1 MKRQQTNP
9 DVSTLLARAH
19 SLAKKNRVFNALLIA
34 NTALQKFPSNPRA
47 QATLENLHKKSKKQ
61 GSYLKERSN
70 FANAVNQLFQQNQ
83 FLEAKEMMQP
93 AVGLFEED
101 IPLMHLMGIIEVA
114 LGNYL
119 NAEKWFL
126 KLHIIDPKNESH
138 CLNLANTRL
147 QTFQYDK
154 ALQSYAKISSGSR
167 LYKDAKRG
175 EIVALISLDMS
186 AQASKTVESVNFG
199 EIEIADLFN
208 QQAQILKKH
217 GEMEAAIELMT
228 LAKSFFCKNVRLCV
242 YLASLHYGDL
252 NAKQSVKVCSE
263 ALKIYQNDS
272 HLLNAY
278 GLSLGALGDKE
289 EAKKALLKSIDIYNR
304 NCDAY
309 FNLSQISVNCF
320 DESQIDWM
328 KKLQND
334 KSLTAKE
341 RVKIGFAVFNALDSK
356 GRVDEA
362 WECLQKANSLKKM
375 ELKYDISKDQ
385 EFFQKIL
392 EVSSNWKHPNA
403 GQKTNSDEFM
413 PIFIT
418 GMPRS
423 GTTLVEK
430 ICCLNDQVQALGEVR
445 YFHDLIDHYDVGAR
459 PLSAEVLRQ
468 IRDDY
473 KDKISKKFGNKNIF
487 TDKMPQNFFYLPLI
501 NVVFPNAKLICCVRD
516 PIAVCW
522 SNYKTMFTDGLGY
535 SFNQTD
541 IKHYY
546 QLFSNLMSEW
556 QKLCGDQLHF
566 LNYESLVADPVTTVS
581 DLSAFLGLEIDVADF
596 ARKQRDGAVYTA
608 SAYQV
613 RKAIYKNSSS
623 DWKRYEKHL
632 QPLFDG
638 LVVDADND
646 RKRKTAVQFGVKAQ

>member
-34 NTALQKFPSNPRA
+34 NIALQKFPSNPRV
-47 QATLENLHKKSKKQ
+47 QATFENLHKKSKKQ
-61 GSYLKERSN
+61 GSYLEERTN
-70 FANAVNQLFQQNQ
+70 FANSVNQLFQQNQ
-83 FLEAKEMMQP
+83 FLEAKKMMQP
-93 AVGLFEED
+93 AVGLFEDD

-126 KLHIIDPKNESH
+126 KLHTIDPKNESH

-175 EIVALISLDMS
+175 EIVALIALDIRV
-186 AQASKTVESVNFG
+186 QASKTVESVNFS
-199 EIEIADLFN
+199 EVEVADIFN

-217 GEMEAAIELMT
+217 GKMEAAIELMT

-242 YLASLHYGDL
+242 HLASLHYNDF
-252 NAKQSVKVCSE
+252 NAKQSVKVCLE
-263 ALKIYQNDS
+263 ALKIKHNDS

-278 GLSLGALGDKE
+278 GLSLGALGDHKE
-289 EAKKALLKSIDIYNR
+289 AEKAFFKSIDINNR

-309 FNLSQISVNCF
+309 FNLSQISAHCF
-320 DESQIDWM
+320 DENQIDWM
-328 KKLQND
+328 KKLQTD
-334 KSLTAKE
+334 KSLTARE

-356 GRVDEA
+356 GRVDKA
-362 WECLQKANSLKKM
+362 WECLQKANSLKKI
-375 ELKYDISKDQ
+375 ELKYDISNDQ
-385 EFFQKIL
+385 EFFQRIL
-392 EVSSNWKHPNA
+392 EASSNWKHPNA
-403 GQKTNSDEFM
+403 DQKTNSDEFM

-430 ICCLNDQVQALGEVR
+430 ICCLNDQVQALGEVKH
-445 YFHDLIDHYDVGAR
+445 FHDLIDHFDVGVK

-468 IRDDY
+468 IRDGY

-522 SNYKTMFTDGLGY
+522 SNYKTMFTEGLGY
-535 SFNQTD
+535 SFNLND
-541 IKHYY
+541 IYLYY
-546 QLFSNLMSEW
+546 QLFANLMSEW

-566 LNYESLVADPVTTVS
+566 VNYERLVTDPVTTVS
-581 DLSAFLGLEIDVADF
+581 DLSSFLGLEIDVADF
-596 ARKQRDGAVYTA
+596 TQKQRDGEVYTA

-613 RKAIYKNSSS
+613 RKKIYKNSSS
-623 DWKRYEKHL
+623 DWKRYEKYM
-632 QPLFDG
+632 QPL
-638 LVVDADND
+638 VDELI
-646 RKRKTAVQFGVKAQ
+646 R

>member
-1 MKRQQTNP
+1 MKRQQTNS

-19 SLAKKNRVFNALLIA
+19 SLAKKNHIFDALLIA
-34 NTALQKFPSNPRA
+34 NIVAQKFPSNPRA
-47 QATLENLHKKSKKQ
+47 QATFENLHKKSKKQ
-61 GSYLKERSN
+61 SSFLKDRAK
-70 FANAVNQLFQQNQ
+70 FANSVNQLFHQNQ
-83 FLEAKEMMQP
+83 FFEAKKMMQS
-93 AVGLFEED
+93 AVGLFEDD

-126 KLHIIDPKNESH
+126 KTHTLDPKNDSF
-138 CLNLANTRL
+138 CLNLANARL
-147 QTFQYDK
+147 QAFQYDK
-154 ALQSYAKISSGSR
+154 ALQSYAKISSDSR
-167 LYKDAKRG
+167 FYKDAKRG
-175 EIVALISLDMS
+175 EIVALISLNRR
-186 AQASKTVESVNFG
+186 AQANKTVESVNFS

-208 QQAQILKKH
+208 QQAQILKKR
-217 GEMEAAIELMT
+217 GKMEAAIELMT

-242 YLASLHYGDL
+242 HLASLHYNDL
-252 NAKQSVKVCSE
+252 NAKQSVKVCLE
-263 ALKIYQNDS
+263 ALKIEQNDS

-289 EAKKALLKSIDIYNR
+289 EAEKALLKSIDINNR

-309 FNLSQISVNCF
+309 FNFSQISAHCL
-320 DESQIDWM
+320 DESHIDWM

-334 KSLTAKE
+334 KSLTARE

-362 WECLQKANSLKKM
+362 WECLQKANSLKKI

-392 EVSSNWKHPNA
+392 EASSNWKHPNA

-430 ICCLNDQVQALGEVR
+430 ICCLNDQVQGLGEVKH
-445 YFHDLIDHYDVGAR
+445 FHDLIDHYDVGAK

-501 NVVFPNAKLICCVRD
+501 NAVFPNAKLICCVRD

-522 SNYKTMFTDGLGY
+522 SNYKTMFTEGLGY
-535 SFNQTD
+535 SFNLND
-541 IKHYY
+541 IKLYY

-556 QKLCGDQLHF
+556 QKICDNKLHF
-566 LNYESLVADPVTTVS
+566 INYESLVADPVKTVS
-581 DLSAFLGLEIDVADF
+581 DLSSFLDLEIDVADF
-596 ARKQRDGAVYTA
+596 TRKQRNGEVYTA

-613 RKAIYKNSSS
+613 RKKIYKDSSS
-623 DWKRYEKHL
+623 DWKRYNKYLH
-632 QPLFDG
+632 PLFD
-638 LVVDADND
+638 
-646 RKRKTAVQFGVKAQ
+646 

>member
-1 MKRQQTNP
+1 MKRQQTNH

-19 SLAKKNRVFNALLIA
+19 SLAKKNRTFDALLIA
-34 NTALQKFPSNPRA
+34 NIAAQKFPSNPRA
-47 QATLENLHKKSKKQ
+47 QATFENLHKKSKKQ
-61 GSYLKERSN
+61 SSFLKDRTK
-70 FANAVNQLFQQNQ
+70 FANSVNQLFQQNQ
-83 FLEAKEMMQP
+83 FFEAKKMMQP

-126 KLHIIDPKNESH
+126 KIHTIDPKNESH
-138 CLNLANTRL
+138 CLNLANARL
-147 QTFQYDK
+147 QAFQYDR
-154 ALQSYAKISSGSR
+154 ALQSFTKISSGSR

-175 EIVALISLDMS
+175 EIVALIALDMR
-186 AQASKTVESVNFG
+186 AQASKTVESVYFS

-208 QQAQILKKH
+208 QQAQILKKQ
-217 GEMEAAIELMT
+217 GKMEAAIELMT

-242 YLASLHYGDL
+242 YLASLHYDDL
-252 NAKQSVKVCSE
+252 NAKQSVKVCLE
-263 ALKIYQNDS
+263 ALKIDENDS

-278 GLSLGALGDKE
+278 GLSLGALGEIE
-289 EAKKALLKSIDIYNR
+289 EAEKALLKSINSDNR
-304 NCDAY
+304 NCDPY
-309 FNLSQISVNCF
+309 FNLSQISGNCF
-320 DESQIDWM
+320 DESHIDLM

-334 KSLTAKE
+334 KSLIAKE
-341 RVKIGFAVFNALDSK
+341 RVKISFAFFNALDSK

-403 GQKTNSDEFM
+403 GQKTNSDDFM

-430 ICCLNDQVQALGEVR
+430 ICCLNDQVQALGEVKH
-445 YFHDLIDHYDVGAR
+445 FHDLIDHYDVGAK
-459 PLSAEVLRQ
+459 PLSADVLRQ
-468 IRDDY
+468 IRDGY
-473 KDKISKKFGNKNIF
+473 KDKISQKFENKNIF

-522 SNYKTMFTDGLGY
+522 SNYKTMFTEGLGY
-535 SFNQTD
+535 SFDLND
-541 IKHYY
+541 IKLYY

-556 QKLCGDQLHF
+556 QKICDNKLHF
-566 LNYESLVADPVTTVS
+566 INYESLVADPVKTVS
-581 DLSAFLGLEIDVADF
+581 DLSSFLGLEIDVADF
-596 ARKQRDGAVYTA
+596 TRKQRNGEVYTA

-613 RKAIYKNSSS
+613 RKKIYKDSSS
-623 DWKRYEKHL
+623 DWQRYNKYLH
-632 QPLFDG
+632 PLFD
-638 LVVDADND
+638 
-646 RKRKTAVQFGVKAQ
+646 